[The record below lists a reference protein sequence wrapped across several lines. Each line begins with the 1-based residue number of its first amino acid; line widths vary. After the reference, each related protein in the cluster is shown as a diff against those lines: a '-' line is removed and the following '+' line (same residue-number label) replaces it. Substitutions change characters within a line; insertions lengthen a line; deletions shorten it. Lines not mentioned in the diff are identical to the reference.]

1 MSAIYPAHLSRRLL
15 ASACFHGPLTV
26 ASAAANGQFA
36 RDSSGCGFCAVL
48 IMLTMPDSNEPS
60 QPKKASRPESRE
72 PFQLADGNTYVEHAG
87 MAVEAERIRSFKTA
101 F

>member
-1 MSAIYPAHLSRRLL
+1 MHLTFDPLL
-15 ASACFHGPLTV
+15 ALQLIV
-26 ASAAANGQFA
+26 
-36 RDSSGCGFCAVL
+36 AVL